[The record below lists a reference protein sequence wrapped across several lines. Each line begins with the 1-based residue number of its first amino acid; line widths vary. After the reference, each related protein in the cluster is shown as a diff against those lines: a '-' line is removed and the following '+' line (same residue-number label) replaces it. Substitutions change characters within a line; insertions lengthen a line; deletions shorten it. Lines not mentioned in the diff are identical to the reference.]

1 MAQNAG
7 KGEISSPAA
16 SDFPIQLKIGW
27 SIWGLDL
34 LAWWAWLAASGLGSL
49 SQTFIGSTQCSKWNC
64 TVFNARVRFPQLSFQ
79 VLRDKIGSAMR
90 PKGSRFLLH
99 TRIHLVSHLVSHWCH
114 RLQRGK
120 GQMWHQ
126 EIRVC
131 NNLTHRCVTCSTRP
145 SWFVTPSVTPRSLE
159 YAIKRD
165 CFLASWHP
173 PASN

>member
-64 TVFNARVRFPQLSFQ
+64 TVFKARVRFPQLS
-79 VLRDKIGSAMR
+79 
-90 PKGSRFLLH
+90 
-99 TRIHLVSHLVSHWCH
+99 LVST
-114 RLQRGK
+114 K
-120 GQMWHQ
+120 TF
-126 EIRVC
+126 I
-131 NNLTHRCVTCSTRP
+131 T
-145 SWFVTPSVTPRSLE
+145 
-159 YAIKRD
+159 
-165 CFLASWHP
+165 
-173 PASN
+173 